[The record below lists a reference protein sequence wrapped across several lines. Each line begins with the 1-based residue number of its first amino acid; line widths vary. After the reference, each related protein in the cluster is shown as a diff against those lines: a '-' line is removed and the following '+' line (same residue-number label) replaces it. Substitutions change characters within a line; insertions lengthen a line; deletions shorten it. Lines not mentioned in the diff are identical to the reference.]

1 MKEKVAQKIYHL
13 NCPSCGGSLH
23 IPEGKRVIACPY
35 CSSNN
40 LLIFD
45 KDMPR
50 YYIEPVL
57 DRFRA
62 TRKAHQALSLSSAP
76 ADLSDNSQLL
86 AIHLFFVPFY
96 ETVGKRLGTVLTQKE
111 TYEAAPTKAWETP
124 VSSYGEAPAAA
135 RKVTKRQEDTRV
147 EFKDY
152 YYTGPAVSVK
162 GWNLDKI
169 LIGNA
174 RGRQDKALLH
184 AYNIIKMQKLGQVL
198 GPTVPRDAFEKRQE
212 NQYVSRHRGN
222 KIYNAEQ
229 RTRLTY
235 YPLWVAK
242 YAYKKRLYKIVI
254 DGNTKEI
261 VAGRAPQREDRRIP
275 IMLAICILLAI
286 PLGKIPALLGHYFS
300 SNNSAETVDTFLSIL
315 VAAPYLGA
323 SVVFGFFF
331 FLFLFMALAWDEFR
345 YGGEVVFEPGGTRI
359 EKINRPAETWPD
371 KLLNL
376 LRKKS

>member
-1 MKEKVAQKIYHL
+1 MTKKAAQKIYHL

-23 IPEGKRVIACPY
+23 VIEGKRVIACPY
-35 CSSNN
+35 CSSRNV
-40 LLIFD
+40 LIFD
-45 KDMPR
+45 NAMPR
-50 YYIEPVL
+50 YYIEPGL
-57 DRFRA
+57 DRARA
-62 TRKAHQALSLSSAP
+62 TRKARQALSLKAVS

-86 AIHLFFVPFY
+86 SIHLFFVPFY

-111 TYEAAPTKAWETP
+111 TLEAGPANRMGAQI
-124 VSSYGEAPAAA
+124 SAYGEAPVLP
-135 RKVTKRQEDTRV
+135 RKGIKRQEDTRI

-152 YYTGPAVSVK
+152 YYTGPAVRVK

-169 LIGNA
+169 QIGNA
-174 RGRQDKALLH
+174 RGRSEKAILH
-184 AYNIIKMQKLGQVL
+184 PFNIIKMQRMGQVL
-198 GPTVPRDAFEKRQE
+198 SPAIPRDAFEKKQE
-212 NQYVSRHRGN
+212 NRYVSRHRGN
-222 KIYNAEQ
+222 KLYNAEQ

-242 YAYKKRLYKIVI
+242 YRYKNRLYKVVI
-254 DGNTKEI
+254 DGHQKEI

-286 PLGKIPALLGHYFS
+286 PLGKIPAGFGHYLS
-300 SNNSAETVDTFLSIL
+300 LNRNTETVDTLFAIL
-315 VAAPYLGA
+315 IAAPYLGF
-323 SVVFGFFF
+323 SVVFGFLFF
-331 FLFLFMALAWDEFR
+331 FFIFLALAWDEFR

-371 KLLNL
+371 KFLNV